1 MAEHG
6 RAGNTHTEGTGEA
19 DRLLRSVNLL
29 LNRYLIEGADGAPR
43 PLRYN
48 PVDYQ
53 ALRRIH
59 AGPGAR
65 ATDIARD
72 LRVPATTLQS
82 SLDRMGG
89 MGLLEKSP
97 HPTDGRARVYALT
110 KAGEAMHA
118 AILAQ
123 DRANMGAMLD
133 VLEAEER
140 GVLLDLLDRIAEAL
154 RQQGAQ

>member
-1 MAEHG
+1 MADDG
-6 RAGNTHTEGTGEA
+6 RAEDRDEA

-59 AGPGAR
+59 ASPGSR

-82 SLDRMGG
+82 SLDRMLG

-97 HPTDGRARVYALT
+97 HPTDGRARVYALSE
-110 KAGEAMHA
+110 AGEAMHA

-123 DRANMGAMLD
+123 DRANMGAMLG

-140 GVLLDLLDRIAEAL
+140 GMLLDLLDRIAGTL
-154 RQQGAQ
+154 RQ